1 MKPIIRAFLN
11 EPVVVLLS
19 INAAVQVATMEGWI
33 PEPATLLVLALTAVL
48 LRHFVTPDRQ
58 IKDIRRPEI
67 SD

>member
-19 INAAVQVATMEGWI
+19 INAAVQVAAMEGWI
-33 PEPATLLVLALTAVL
+33 PEPAQLLVLGVTAVL

-58 IKDIRRPEI
+58 IKDIGRPEI

>member
-19 INAAVQVATMEGWI
+19 INAAVQVAAMEAWI
-33 PEPATLLVLALTAVL
+33 PEPAQLLVLGVTAVL

>member
-1 MKPIIRAFLN
+1 MKPIVKAFLN

-19 INAAVQVATMEGWI
+19 INAVIQVASMEGWV
-33 PEPATLLVLALTAVL
+33 PEPINLVVLAVTAVL

-58 IKDIRRPEI
+58 IKDIKKAEI

>member
-1 MKPIIRAFLN
+1 MKPIVRAFLN

-19 INAAVQVATMEGWI
+19 INAVVQAAAIEGWI

-58 IKDIRRPEI
+58 IKDIKKAEI